1 MYHTA
6 QPNVVVPA
14 YKRSQF
20 RRSNHVHVLLR
31 VSARVVFLRER
42 TWAQRAEWKMGIE
55 IACRVYTLGMG
66 DGNGGG
72 VCIMEWELGM
82 EVGMWG

>member
-20 RRSNHVHVLLR
+20 RRSNHVHVLLL
-31 VSARVVFLRER
+31 VSACVVFLRER
-42 TWAQRAEWKMGIE
+42 TWAQRAEFTRW
-55 IACRVYTLGMG
+55 
-66 DGNGGG
+66 
-72 VCIMEWELGM
+72 EWVMGM
-82 EVGMWG
+82 EAEFALWNGS